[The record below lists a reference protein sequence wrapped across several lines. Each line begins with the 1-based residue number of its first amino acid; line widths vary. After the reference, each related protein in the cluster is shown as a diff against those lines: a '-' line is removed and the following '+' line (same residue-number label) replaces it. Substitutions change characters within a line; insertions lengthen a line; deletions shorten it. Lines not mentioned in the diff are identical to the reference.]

1 MSEWKEKTLGELSIR
16 VSSGLTPLKSNKEF
30 WENPIIPWLKTDQLG
45 EKYIF
50 DTNTKISKE
59 ALEQTSLRI
68 YPENT
73 ISIAMYGEG
82 KTRGNLSIIKAPMT
96 TNQACCNIELDTKLA
111 DVEYV
116 YYYLKTQYDALR
128 KLSSGV
134 RKNLSSNDIKNY
146 KIYIPESVSFQKSIV
161 RILTSLD
168 NKISVNN
175 QINQELEAMA
185 KTLYDYW
192 FVQFDFPDQN
202 GKPYKSSGGKMVYNP
217 ELKREIPEGWGVT
230 KVGELQ
236 IATGKRDANFGTE
249 NGKYDF
255 EALEAVD
262 LHLFET
268 QMNALLHGEKVDLPE
283 FDFITGK
290 KIFGKRII
298 SIDAS
303 QPIVIEGIHGLN
315 PQLTEGIDD
324 SEKFKIYIS
333 PLTQINLDA
342 HHRIP
347 TTDARMLRRMVRD
360 NRTRGR
366 DGAVTISSW
375 PSVRHGEEKYIFPFN
390 KEADVFFNSQCVYEL
405 AVLKK
410 YATPLLEKVQ
420 PDQAEYAQAQR
431 MLQFLSC
438 FKSIDDDSIIA
449 NNSIIRE
456 FIGGSILVS

>member
-1 MSEWKEKTLGELSIR
+1 MSEWKEKTIGELSIR

-134 RKNLSSNDIKNY
+134 RKNLNSNDIKNY

-202 GKPYKSSGGKMVYNP
+202 GKPYKSSGGKMVYKP
-217 ELKREIPEGWGVT
+217 ELKREIPEGWGVEKLSSILEIGRET
-230 KVGELQ
+230 INPMKTPKEEFKYYSIPEYDVSGSFSYELGETIKSNKFLVEKSDLLVSKLNPWFNRVVYNLEESAISSTEFIVWKTFNRFEKNFLYQ
-236 IATGKRDANFGTE
+236 VATSEGFIEYCTRFATGTSNSHKRVSPDIMIGFQIP
-249 NGKYDF
+249 F
-255 EALEAVD
+255 EK
-262 LHLFET
+262 T
-268 QMNALLHGEKVDLPE
+268 YIQK
-283 FDFITGK
+283 
-290 KIFGKRII
+290 FGKII
-298 SIDAS
+298 DSIRT
-303 QPIVIEGIHGLN
+303 QVLQNNKQNQE
-315 PQLTEGIDD
+315 
-324 SEKFKIYIS
+324 
-333 PLTQINLDA
+333 LTQLRDWLL
-342 HHRIP
+342 P
-347 TTDARMLRRMVRD
+347 MLMNGQV
-360 NRTRGR
+360 
-366 DGAVTISSW
+366 
-375 PSVRHGEEKYIFPFN
+375 
-390 KEADVFFNSQCVYEL
+390 
-405 AVLKK
+405 
-410 YATPLLEKVQ
+410 KV
-420 PDQAEYAQAQR
+420 E
-431 MLQFLSC
+431 
-438 FKSIDDDSIIA
+438 
-449 NNSIIRE
+449 
-456 FIGGSILVS
+456 